1 MTKIEMVRIRMRK
14 AHGAYRVG
22 EIVELP
28 ERDAESLIA
37 WEYATRV
44 DDSQQSLIETA
55 AVEPVVETAD
65 VTPRRRKK

>member
-37 WEYATRV
+37 WEYADRAT
-44 DDSQQSLIETA
+44 DTQSLIETA
-55 AVEPVVETAD
+55 SVEPIAQTAD
-65 VTPRRRKK
+65 VTPRRRRK

>member
-37 WEYATRV
+37 WEYAERAH
-44 DDSQQSLIETA
+44 DSQTMIETA
-55 AVEPVVETAD
+55 SVEPVAQTAD
-65 VTPRRRKK
+65 VTPRRRRK

>member
-37 WEYATRV
+37 WEYAERAT
-44 DDSQQSLIETA
+44 DTQSLIETA
-55 AVEPVVETAD
+55 SVEPIAQTAD
-65 VTPRRRKK
+65 VTPRRRRK

>member
-1 MTKIEMVRIRMRK
+1 MTKMEMVRIRMRK

-37 WEYATRV
+37 WEYAERAADKQTM
-44 DDSQQSLIETA
+44 IETA
-55 AVEPVVETAD
+55 SVEPATQTAD
-65 VTPRRRKK
+65 VTPRRRRK